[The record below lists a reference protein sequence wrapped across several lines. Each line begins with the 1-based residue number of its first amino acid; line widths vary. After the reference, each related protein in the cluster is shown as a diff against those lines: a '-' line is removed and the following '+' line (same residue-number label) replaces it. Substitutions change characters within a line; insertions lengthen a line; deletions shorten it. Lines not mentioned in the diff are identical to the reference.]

1 MSDRIAELMNQLN
14 EFLDIVCDDVSSE
27 KYDWASRRG
36 SELIERLEKE
46 IIKEMT
52 KNILLYELED
62 TDLPQ
67 IPEDVIDLIL
77 KYL

>member
-1 MSDRIAELMNQLN
+1 MSDRIAELMNEIN
-14 EFLDIVCDDVSSE
+14 EFLDIVYEKSE
-27 KYDWASRRG
+27 TYDFASHRG

>member
-1 MSDRIAELMNQLN
+1 MSDRITELMNEIN
-14 EFLDIVCDDVSSE
+14 EFLDIVCEKSE
-27 KYDWASRRG
+27 KYDWTSRRG

-52 KNILLYELED
+52 KNILLYELEE

>member
-14 EFLDIVCDDVSSE
+14 EFLDIVCEKSE
-27 KYDWASRRG
+27 TYDFSSRRG

-52 KNILLYELED
+52 KNILLYELEE
-62 TDLPQ
+62 TDLPK

>member
-1 MSDRIAELMNQLN
+1 MSDRIAELMNEIN
-14 EFLDIVCDDVSSE
+14 EFLDIVCEKSE

-52 KNILLYELED
+52 KNILLYELEE

>member
-1 MSDRIAELMNQLN
+1 MSDRIVELMNEIN
-14 EFLDIVCDDVSSE
+14 EFLDIVCEKSE
-27 KYDWASRRG
+27 TYDFSSRRG

-62 TDLPQ
+62 TDLTQ

>member
-46 IIKEMT
+46 IIKE
-52 KNILLYELED
+52 NIYVSHKVHVL
-62 TDLPQ
+62 
-67 IPEDVIDLIL
+67 VILR
-77 KYL
+77 

>member
-1 MSDRIAELMNQLN
+1 MSDRIAELMNEIN
-14 EFLDIVCDDVSSE
+14 EFLDIVCEKSKTYDFSSH
-27 KYDWASRRG
+27 RG

-52 KNILLYELED
+52 KNILLYELEE

>member
-1 MSDRIAELMNQLN
+1 MSDRITELMNEIN
-14 EFLDIVCDDVSSE
+14 EFLDIVCEKSE
-27 KYDWASRRG
+27 KYDWTSRRG

-52 KNILLYELED
+52 KNILLYELEEI
-62 TDLPQ
+62 DLPQ

>member
-1 MSDRIAELMNQLN
+1 MSDRIAELMNEIN
-14 EFLDIVCDDVSSE
+14 EFLDIVCE
-27 KYDWASRRG
+27 KSKTYDFSSRRG

-52 KNILLYELED
+52 KNILLYELEE

>member
-14 EFLDIVCDDVSSE
+14 EFLDIVCEKSE
-27 KYDWASRRG
+27 TYDFSSRRG

-52 KNILLYELED
+52 KNILLYENVN
-62 TDLPQ
+62 LPQ

>member
-1 MSDRIAELMNQLN
+1 MSDRIDELMNEIN
-14 EFLDIVCDDVSSE
+14 EFLDIVCEKSE
-27 KYDWASRRG
+27 KYDFTSRRG

-52 KNILLYELED
+52 KNILLYEN

>member
-1 MSDRIAELMNQLN
+1 MSDRIKELMNGIN
-14 EFLDIVCDDVSSE
+14 ECLDIICEKSE
-27 KYDWASRRG
+27 TYDFTSHRG

-46 IIKEMT
+46 IIKEIT
-52 KNILLYELED
+52 KNMLLYEN
-62 TDLPQ
+62 TDLPL

>member
-14 EFLDIVCDDVSSE
+14 EFLDIVCEKSE
-27 KYDWASRRG
+27 TYDFSSRRG

-52 KNILLYELED
+52 KNILLYELEE

>member
-14 EFLDIVCDDVSSE
+14 EFLDIICDDVSLE

-52 KNILLYELED
+52 KNILLYELEE

>member
-1 MSDRIAELMNQLN
+1 MSDRIAELMNEIN
-14 EFLDIVCDDVSSE
+14 EFLDIVCEKSE
-27 KYDWASRRG
+27 TYDFSSRRG

-52 KNILLYELED
+52 KNILLYELEE
-62 TDLPQ
+62 TDLPK

>member
-1 MSDRIAELMNQLN
+1 MSDRIAELMNEIN
-14 EFLDIVCDDVSSE
+14 KFLDIVCEKSE

-52 KNILLYELED
+52 KNILLYENVN
-62 TDLPQ
+62 LPQ

>member
-1 MSDRIAELMNQLN
+1 MSDRIAELMNEIN
-14 EFLDIVCDDVSSE
+14 EFLDIVCEKSE
-27 KYDWASRRG
+27 KYDWTSRRG

-52 KNILLYELED
+52 KNILLYELEE

>member
-1 MSDRIAELMNQLN
+1 MSDRIAKLMNEIN
-14 EFLDIVCDDVSSE
+14 EFLDIVCEKSE
-27 KYDWASRRG
+27 AYDFASRRG

-52 KNILLYELED
+52 KNILLYELEE

>member
-1 MSDRIAELMNQLN
+1 MSDRIAELMNEIN
-14 EFLDIVCDDVSSE
+14 EFLDMVCDDVSAE
-27 KYDWASRRG
+27 TYDFSSRRG

-52 KNILLYELED
+52 KNILLYELEE

-67 IPEDVIDLIL
+67 IPEHVIDLIL

>member
-1 MSDRIAELMNQLN
+1 MSDRITELMNEIN
-14 EFLDIVCDDVSSE
+14 EFLDIECEKSE
-27 KYDWASRRG
+27 TYDFTSRRG

-52 KNILLYELED
+52 KNILLYELEE

>member
-1 MSDRIAELMNQLN
+1 MSSKITELMNKVN
-14 EFLDIVCDDVSSE
+14 EFLDIVCEKSE
-27 KYDWASRRG
+27 TYNFTSRRG

-52 KNILLYELED
+52 KNILLYELEE

>member
-14 EFLDIVCDDVSSE
+14 EFLDIVCDDVSLE

-52 KNILLYELED
+52 KNILLYENVN
-62 TDLPQ
+62 LPQ